1 MKVNSEVL
9 YESINDGSIKAGTKL
24 KVYKDD
30 VYVTTITFDGYDFIW
45 ETGTFSSGMLFN
57 PLVDF
62 EEIEEQKDIEE
73 IKMIGCNMEIDLFDK
88 KTLLP
93 TENMQT
99 EFIIS
104 KINELVREVRKLKNK

>member
-62 EEIEEQKDIEE
+62 EEIEEEKEIEE
-73 IKMIGCNMEIDLFDK
+73 LNYIIEQLEIPTHNESLLMNMVR
-88 KTLLP
+88 
-93 TENMQT
+93 ENKQ
-99 EFIIS
+99 
-104 KINELVREVRKLKNK
+104 KINELVREVRKLKEKL

>member
-9 YESINDGSIKAGTKL
+9 YELINEGSIKAGTKL

-62 EEIEEQKDIEE
+62 EKIEEEKDIEE
-73 IKMIGCNMEIDLFDK
+73 IDICTDGIMGFDGV
-88 KTLLP
+88 
-93 TENMQT
+93 ENIT
-99 EFIIS
+99 GALKD
-104 KINELVREVRKLKNK
+104 KINELVREIRKLKEGKEYEK